1 MKQSFVKTTA
11 KKFVTAAF
19 ISASLLFASS
29 GVKAATGNLAIIEIL
44 STDKPSIQF
53 AGSTSD
59 ALLFKVHLINDK
71 ADNFTVTIKNNDG
84 ALLFSKTFNDVDFNK
99 QFKILKSDDTNNSYY
114 FTISS
119 SNKNLEETYVISST
133 LKTVNDVTI
142 NRL

>member
-19 ISASLLFASS
+19 ISASILLTSFS
-29 GVKAATGNLAIIEIL
+29 VKAATGNNAIIEII
-44 STDKPSIQF
+44 SNDKPSIQF
-53 AGSTSD
+53 AGSTTD
-59 ALLFKVHLINDK
+59 ALLFKVHLVNDK
-71 ADNFTVTIKNNDG
+71 ADNFNVTIKNNEG
-84 ALLFSKTFNDVDFNK
+84 ALLFSKTFNDVNFDK
-99 QFKILKSDDTNNSYY
+99 QFKILKGDDSNSSYY
-114 FTISS
+114 FTITS

>member
-19 ISASLLFASS
+19 ISASVLFASFS
-29 GVKAATGNLAIIEIL
+29 VNAATGNDSIIEIL
-44 STDKPSIQF
+44 SNDKPSIQF
-53 AGSTSD
+53 AGSTSE
-59 ALLFKVHLINDK
+59 ALLFKVHLVNDK

-84 ALLFSKTFNDVDFNK
+84 ALLFSKTFSDINFDK
-99 QFKILKSDDTNNSYY
+99 QFKILKEDNTNSSYY
-114 FTISS
+114 FTITS

>member
-19 ISASLLFASS
+19 ISASILFASFS
-29 GVKAATGNLAIIEIL
+29 VKAATGNNSIIEIL
-44 STDKPSIQF
+44 SSDKPSIQF

-59 ALLFKVHLINDK
+59 ALLFKVHLVNDK

-99 QFKILKSDDTNNSYY
+99 QFKILKSDDTNSSYY